1 MDNAVYEKREIQ
13 KQEEVKCLKRE
24 AAEAERKGI
33 EEKEEEARE
42 SAERQAA
49 EREPARAKRR
59 HFLLTDLGK
68 DLMLHMLQVSA
79 AVI

>member
-1 MDNAVYEKREIQ
+1 MDSAAYKKREIQ
-13 KQEEVKCLKRE
+13 KQEEMNSLS
-24 AAEAERKGI
+24 AEAKRKGI

-49 EREPARAKRR
+49 EREREPARAKRR